1 MTAMFGSKPVPNQL
15 TAKRIHAELQARDV
29 SHFELGQ
36 FYRAMLAQRLWKSQR
51 DMADFLVVSN
61 ANVSRLIALTRIP
74 DTVIVALGG
83 RQRITFRVGEL
94 LLEVLDKLGE
104 KEVSAR
110 AREASALGYGSV
122 DDVLEFLVSNRKPVR
137 TLSTVRV
144 RLARDKQTLRVE
156 IPQLGRLLPHLS
168 KLESFLSTAL
178 LMFEATLESEAAA
191 AKLTRYDQLRGAIDA
206 LGEKA
211 PEVESAR
218 GNGVGPTVSR
228 EQSN

>member
-1 MTAMFGSKPVPNQL
+1 MTAMFDSKPVPNRL

-36 FYRAMLAQRLWKSQR
+36 FYRAMLAQQLWKSQR

-61 ANVSRLIALTRIP
+61 ANISRLIALTRIP
-74 DTVIVALGG
+74 DTVVVALGG

-94 LLEVLDKLGE
+94 LLEMLDKLGE

-122 DDVLEFLVSNRKPVR
+122 DDVLEFLVNNRKPVR

-206 LGEKA
+206 LGAQA
-211 PEVESAR
+211 PDIESAG
-218 GNGVGPTVSR
+218 GNGVGPALFR